1 MSRNTCGSVEAR
13 IWTYTTDLQD
23 EYTKNE
29 MNAALFRD
37 NGIDMLGP
45 VETELQGELSNI
57 SIISKMPAD
66 RGSLGYSYGRKKQKK
81 WLKVW

>member
-1 MSRNTCGSVEAR
+1 
-13 IWTYTTDLQD
+13 
-23 EYTKNE
+23 

>member
-23 EYTKNE
+23 KYTKNE

-45 VETELQGELSNI
+45 VETKTFPNYRVNYPTFPLLVKCLQIGAVWATLMEEKN
-57 SIISKMPAD
+57 
-66 RGSLGYSYGRKKQKK
+66 KKNG
-81 WLKVW
+81 